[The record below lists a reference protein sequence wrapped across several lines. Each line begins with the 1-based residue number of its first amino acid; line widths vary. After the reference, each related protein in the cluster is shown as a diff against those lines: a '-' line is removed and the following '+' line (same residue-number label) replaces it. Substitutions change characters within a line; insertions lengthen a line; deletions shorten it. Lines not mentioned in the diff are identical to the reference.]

1 MTAQEFLAIWLVP
14 TITTSIIGTTVMA
27 ARFAQ
32 IVRTSRACMS
42 SPLARALNWSAV
54 TVSC

>member
-14 TITTSIIGTTVMA
+14 TITTSIIRTTVIA